1 MTPYLTARERAAR
14 QSAQTAIAR
23 AQAHVHRPS
32 TPDPDE
38 ELGRLYPYVDHTR
51 AREIRAELDATDD
64 DWWPTPT
71 QEHP

>member
-1 MTPYLTARERAAR
+1 MTRHLTAREIAAQR
-14 QSAQTAIAR
+14 SAQAAIAR
-23 AQAHVHRPS
+23 AQAHTRPPS

-38 ELGRLYPYVDHTR
+38 ELGRQYPYVTPAR
-51 AREIRAELDATDD
+51 AREIRAELDAAD